1 MHVKPAGARIVQLTT
16 FTDYTLRVL
25 ISVGAKDAQE
35 MSTIPEISRQYGI
48 SRNHLVKIVHH
59 LSQKGY
65 LTTSRGK
72 GGGLR
77 LAKPAAAIR
86 IGDVIRD
93 AENHFNLAPCF
104 NAAQKGDCAIEPACA
119 LKRLLREA
127 VQAFLAV
134 TDEYTLADLL
144 RPRRRLQLL
153 LEASA

>member
-1 MHVKPAGARIVQLTT
+1 MTLGIVQLTT
-16 FTDYTLRVL
+16 FTDYSLRVL
-25 ISVGAKDAQE
+25 VSVGANYAE
-35 MSTIPEISRQYGI
+35 EPCTIPAISRQYGI

-77 LAKPAAAIR
+77 LARPASEIR

-93 AENHFNLAPCF
+93 TENHFDLVPCF
-104 NAAQKGDCAIEPACA
+104 RAAKKGDCAIEPACA
-119 LKRLLREA
+119 LKRVLKDA
-127 VQAFLAV
+127 VQAFLSV

-144 RPRRRLQLL
+144 RQRRKLQVLL
-153 LEASA
+153 AVNA